1 MKFKA
6 AIFLV
11 LLLIFPNVYGQSGM
25 EDTLKV
31 EIVGD
36 HSVFSAVDS
45 AATAPDEGISR
56 IFTPAKILLSL
67 FVFISGFLF
76 IKLMTYILNSFS
88 ERSISY
94 RITIK
99 GIIPIV
105 RITGWLAIL
114 FIIVV
119 GIFSPPIATVL
130 LITGSLGIAVGFA
143 AQDLLKNIFGGIM
156 ILFDRPFQVGD
167 KIQIGSYYG
176 EVLSIGLRSIRL
188 VTPDDS
194 EVSVPNG
201 EIMTNSISNSNSGDA
216 YCQVVSEIFLPSYI
230 DTESAREIAIKAA
243 QVSKYIYLNKP
254 VAVIFKNEFYN
265 NRSVLRMRLK
275 AYVLDIR
282 YEFPF
287 LSEMTEITIKELLK
301 QKIITRQELNGLQVN
316 ETS

>member
-1 MKFKA
+1 MKLLTL
-6 AIFLV
+6 IFLIV
-11 LLLIFPNVYGQSGM
+11 ILLPQISQAQISTR
-25 EDTLKV
+25 DTLQV

-36 HSVFSAVDS
+36 NSVQSGIDSTAS
-45 AATAPDEGISR
+45 AADEGINK
-56 IFTPAKILLSL
+56 IFTPAKIMLSL
-67 FVFISGFLF
+67 FVFIVGFIL
-76 IKLMTYILNSFS
+76 IKLITYILNSIS
-88 ERSISY
+88 ERSIAY

-99 GIIPIV
+99 GLIPV
-105 RITGWLAIL
+105 FRIGVWLAIL
-114 FIIVV
+114 LIIVV
-119 GIFSPPIATVL
+119 GIFSPPIETVL

-167 KIQIGSYYG
+167 KIQIGGYYG

-201 EIMTNSISNSNSGDA
+201 EIMTHSISNANSGAA
-216 YCQVVSEIFLPSYI
+216 YCQVVAEIFLPVYI
-230 DTESAREIAIKAA
+230 NTEVAREIAVKAA

-254 VAVIFKNEFYN
+254 VVVIFKNEIFQ
-265 NRSVLRMRLK
+265 NRSVLKMRLK

-287 LSEMTEITIKELLK
+287 LSEMTEITIKEMLDR
-301 QKIITRQELNGLQVN
+301 KIINKEELNGLPVN